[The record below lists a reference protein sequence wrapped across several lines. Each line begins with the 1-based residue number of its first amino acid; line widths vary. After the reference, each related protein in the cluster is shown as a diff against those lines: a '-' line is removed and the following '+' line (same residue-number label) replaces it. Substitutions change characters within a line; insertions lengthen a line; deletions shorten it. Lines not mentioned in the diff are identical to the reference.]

1 MAVNILQIH
10 WSNRNFQITGGDC
23 DDQVGCQKNHQFPL
37 WTFDIQVLRY
47 MHLQALTMST
57 EHQGAV
63 WQCVVLE
70 NIETLTTG
78 NFK

>member
-10 WSNRNFQITGGDC
+10 WINQNFTGGMIATTRL
-23 DDQVGCQKNHQFPL
+23 VVKKNHQFPL
-37 WTFDIQVLRY
+37 WSFDIQALRHT
-47 MHLQALTMST
+47 HLQALTMSA
-57 EHQGAV
+57 EHHGAV

>member
-1 MAVNILQIH
+1 
-10 WSNRNFQITGGDC
+10 
-23 DDQVGCQKNHQFPL
+23 
-37 WTFDIQVLRY
+37 

-63 WQCVVLE
+63 WQCAVLE

-78 NFK
+78 NFKLDTGVFLLAKPLCLFTEQG